1 MLDEEEILARL
12 DLLKQAGII
21 AILRGNNPERMYERG
36 HDLVELGCRALEVTL
51 DSPGALDVLN
61 SWNQD
66 FGDDIIL
73 GVGTLMDPNQAEDC
87 VNAGAKFA
95 LSPVNPAGFA
105 NMCSMHG
112 VLGIPGVATLDE
124 LNKAQQGGARIAKLF
139 PSTSWSVDALQYAP
153 TNIRNLPWI
162 PVGGVDRKSCWKWME
177 AGAWAVGMGTN
188 LCGSDLAIDPM
199 DDPRGSELG
208 LRDWRQR
215 EGPRARGIFMELE
228 RRRDSA

>member
-1 MLDEEEILARL
+1 MLDEEVIQTRL
-12 DLLKQAGII
+12 DHLKRAGII
-21 AILRGNNPERMYERG
+21 AIVRGNDPERMYERG

-51 DSPGALDVLN
+51 DSPRALDVLY
-61 SWNQD
+61 SWSQD
-66 FGDDIIL
+66 FDDEVIL
-73 GVGTLMDPNQAEDC
+73 GVGTLLDPNEAEEC

-95 LSPVNPAGFA
+95 LSPVNPAGFV

-124 LNKAQQGGARIAKLF
+124 LFKAQQGGARIAKLF
-139 PSTSWSVDALQYAP
+139 PATSWNVEALQYAP
-153 TNIRNLPWI
+153 PTIKSLPWI

-177 AGAWAVGMGTN
+177 AGAWAVGMGTH
-188 LCGSDLAIDPM
+188 LCGSDLAIDPIN
-199 DDPRGSELG
+199 DPRGSELG

-228 RRRDSA
+228 RRREIK